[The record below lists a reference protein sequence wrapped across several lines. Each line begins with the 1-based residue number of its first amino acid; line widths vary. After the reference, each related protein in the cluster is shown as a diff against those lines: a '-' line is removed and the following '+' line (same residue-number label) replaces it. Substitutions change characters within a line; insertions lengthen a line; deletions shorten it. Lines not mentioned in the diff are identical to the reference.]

1 MEQVAPPAT
10 TVNNNSGD
18 GAATPQLQP
27 SHVNGGSAEMGD
39 DGDWN
44 SGGNRW
50 PKQET
55 LALIRIRS
63 EMDTAFRDS
72 NLRGPLRDNVSR

>member
-1 MEQVAPPAT
+1 MEQQVSPPPT

-18 GAATPQLQP
+18 GAATPQLQL
-27 SHVNGGSAEMGD
+27 SHLNGEMGD
-39 DGDWN
+39 DGDRN

-63 EMDTAFRDS
+63 EMDAAFRDS
-72 NLRGPLRDNVSR
+72 NLKGPLWDNVS